1 MNMFDTILV
10 ILMAIV
16 VLFVLKGSLSSLGHN
31 AKEEDAPK
39 KAGFAKRFRLIE
51 NKKEYTCISLRY
63 YCWIASLPEL
73 NSNTSKSADTSYFK
87 GPISLVSS
95 REDGTIRIINTERGT
110 VRSSECDLDISEY
123 FPSDADELYYNSN
136 RCFSHHEAT
145 ISTDQKTGGLHLFA
159 SEEKLRKKKP
169 LSIYTYPEC
178 KPVTD
183 TVLKDGTCVIIG
195 DYLFAFTRTNS
206 LPADILTEDEPAKKT
221 AAKKER
227 KTRRQASATKKRA
240 ASASAKK

>member
-1 MNMFDTILV
+1 
-10 ILMAIV
+10 
-16 VLFVLKGSLSSLGHN
+16 
-31 AKEEDAPK
+31 
-39 KAGFAKRFRLIE
+39 
-51 NKKEYTCISLRY
+51 
-63 YCWIASLPEL
+63 
-73 NSNTSKSADTSYFK
+73 
-87 GPISLVSS
+87 
-95 REDGTIRIINTERGT
+95 
-110 VRSSECDLDISEY
+110 
-123 FPSDADELYYNSN
+123 
-136 RCFSHHEAT
+136 
-145 ISTDQKTGGLHLFA
+145 LFA